1 MKMLFNAFAKK
12 LFGAKYNT
20 LLRTFLVNFILFWGL
35 HITEWHVQIAPSI
48 FYLMGTTFSA
58 GMLWQALSSKD
69 NAAYMQ
75 NLFMLPFENKKL
87 TLAYT
92 AAFGA
97 YILFTKTATLFA
109 VVLAVSDLAPAVIL
123 GGILCAVN
131 AVFMTAAIYAFRKY
145 WYIGVFWGAAVIAGI
160 LLWGTALWFMLLI
173 LVNMII
179 AVMFLQNADGFSFY
193 FAEEKN
199 SHTVKHN
206 RQYSV
211 WRYFFRYFQCHKNYC
226 INMVAMCCLACVLPL
241 FFGQIHTAF
250 AAPMGFA
257 ILSINT
263 PIAILLSCDPSLE
276 QAVRFLP
283 AQKKRFCIPY
293 CLFIF
298 LVNSTVDAVFLCS
311 MQFFCGGVTLWMIAA
326 AISFALQSAIGTVLL
341 EWFYPIRGW
350 KSESDLWHHPRK
362 YLVPTALLLLAATV
376 GTLPKLV
383 SLLIMAL
390 AAEVEI
396 GLCWC
401 LKEH

>member
-1 MKMLFNAFAKK
+1 
-12 LFGAKYNT
+12 
-20 LLRTFLVNFILFWGL
+20 
-35 HITEWHVQIAPSI
+35 
-48 FYLMGTTFSA
+48 
-58 GMLWQALSSKD
+58 
-69 NAAYMQ
+69 
-75 NLFMLPFENKKL
+75 
-87 TLAYT
+87 
-92 AAFGA
+92 
-97 YILFTKTATLFA
+97 
-109 VVLAVSDLAPAVIL
+109 
-123 GGILCAVN
+123 
-131 AVFMTAAIYAFRKY
+131 
-145 WYIGVFWGAAVIAGI
+145 
-160 LLWGTALWFMLLI
+160 
-173 LVNMII
+173 
-179 AVMFLQNADGFSFY
+179 
-193 FAEEKN
+193 
-199 SHTVKHN
+199 
-206 RQYSV
+206 
-211 WRYFFRYFQCHKNYC
+211 
-226 INMVAMCCLACVLPL
+226 MVAMCCLACVLPL
-241 FFGQIHTAF
+241 FFGQIQTAF

-283 AQKKRFCIPY
+283 VQKKRFCIPY

-311 MQFFCGGVTLWMIAA
+311 MQFFSGGVTLWMIAA
-326 AISFALQSAIGTVLL
+326 AISVALQSAIGTVLL